1 MEKMEKSKG
10 DKNNGAK
17 YNEIAKFID
26 RMEQVEQENCD
37 HKEEVS
43 KNLLSAVRDCVAGM
57 QLQVEN
63 ENLKK
68 EIEKLNGDKRNLSE
82 ENIKLKEENSKITQ
96 EKESLSNKNQEL
108 SKKNDT
114 LTARNNALSQEK
126 TGLSKEN
133 DKSTLEKIE
142 REESA
147 KKYSVASFILAI
159 VCGLCGFALL
169 IISSLIVDENMS
181 AIATLGAPES
191 TAFFVFVGLTFISGI
206 LSALCISKS
215 QGVWEDSLIA
225 IIYLVAFMIM
235 LLGLAL
241 ACLDHSDGMRIA
253 GIVLAYLGAVGAMI
267 LSMASIFHKIDTIC
281 ITIVMAIAIIISVA
295 LGVSAAAY
303 DKIASNTKYGV
314 YCDGFYYVEESDG
327 DITITGFTD
336 AQTRFE
342 IPETLDGKTVTEVD
356 LRYDFMVNGEEKIV
370 SLTLPETLENFSCN
384 KDEMSWHRLA
394 EVYNYSFEYIY
405 ESLFSKDELI
415 IHTQVEPSVVDITDD
430 GFVFYQYEDEC
441 VLIDYIGEESNVV
454 IGSSYN
460 GKQYNIGA
468 YAFYNKDHIESIEL
482 SSDKITGIGT
492 QAFSYCDALV
502 SLTIS
507 GGVKWIHA
515 YAFEGSVGLR
525 EIKYSGTIKEWN
537 NISKS
542 RNWDSYSYVK
552 VVYCENGELQNR

>member
-1 MEKMEKSKG
+1 MEKSRG
-10 DKNNGAK
+10 DKNNSAK

-26 RMEQVEQENCD
+26 RMEQVEQENYD

-43 KNLLSAVRDCVAGM
+43 KNLLDAVRDCVAGM
-57 QLQVEN
+57 QLQFEN

-68 EIEKLNGDKRNLSE
+68 EIDKLNGDKRNLSE

-108 SKKNDT
+108 SEKNDT
-114 LTARNNALSQEK
+114 LTARNNALSKEN
-126 TGLSKEN
+126 TDLSKEN
-133 DKSTLEKIE
+133 DKSILENFE
-142 REESA
+142 RQESGE
-147 KKYSVASFILAI
+147 KYLVASFILAI

-181 AIATLGAPES
+181 AIATLGVPES

-206 LSALCISKS
+206 LSALCILKL
-215 QGVWEDSLIA
+215 WEDSLIA

-253 GIVLAYLGAVGAMI
+253 GIVLTYLGAVVAMI
-267 LSMASIFHKIDTIC
+267 LPMASSGFVTPFEKIDTIC
-281 ITIVMAIAIIISVA
+281 KTITMVVAIIMFVA

-468 YAFYNKDHIESIEL
+468 YAFYNKDLIESIEL

>member
-1 MEKMEKSKG
+1 MATEEEKDYGEQCK
-10 DKNNGAK
+10 
-17 YNEIAKFID
+17 EIEEILD
-26 RMEQVEQENCD
+26 RMEQENCD
-37 HKEEVS
+37 HKKVS

-63 ENLKK
+63 ESLKK
-68 EIEKLNGDKRNLSE
+68 EIDELKKKNGDLSE
-82 ENIKLKEENSKITQ
+82 DNIKLKEENSKVTQ
-96 EKESLSNKNQEL
+96 KKES
-108 SKKNDT
+108 
-114 LTARNNALSQEK
+114 
-126 TGLSKEN
+126 LSKEN
-133 DKSTLEKIE
+133 DKSILEKFE
-142 REESA
+142 RQEFERQESD
-147 KKYSVASFILAI
+147 KNYSVASFILAI

-206 LSALCISKS
+206 LSALCILKS
-215 QGVWEDSLIA
+215 LGVWEVSLIA

-253 GIVLAYLGAVGAMI
+253 GIVLAYLGAVVAMI
-267 LSMASIFHKIDTIC
+267 LPMASIGSVDVIAI
-281 ITIVMAIAIIISVA
+281 AIAIIISVA

-468 YAFYNKDHIESIEL
+468 YAFYNKNLIESIEL

-525 EIKYSGTIKEWN
+525 EIKYAGTIKEWN